1 MDGVVPAANGKS
13 DAKLSREGIKRTLHA
28 LIIHGEGITGKK
40 KKKKQ
45 EWRNSAQAK

>member
-40 KKKKQ
+40 KEKKQ
-45 EWRNSAQAK
+45 EWRNSAQEK